1 MMKVLQLLT
10 FDTTVSQ
17 KVTKLKKKPFG
28 YNLYIVHTRK
38 RNVHTITEY

>member
-28 YNLYIVHTRK
+28 YIVHTRK